1 MIKLSANLSFLF
13 NELPFEKRFNASS
26 ALGFKAV
33 EFLFPYEYKI
43 NNIKDWLEEAKQ
55 KLILFNTYP
64 GSWENGDRGI
74 ASIIGRENEFRE
86 KFNLAIEYA
95 SQLNCPFIHVM
106 PGINTQDNMVNKARD
121 VFKENLHYAANA
133 CAENNIIAL
142 IEAINDRDIP
152 NYHLNYVD
160 DALSIIKEINHP
172 SLKLQLDLYHAQIM
186 SGDLT
191 NIINK
196 SIEHTK
202 HIQIASPPNRSEPDN
217 GEINYPFIFDM
228 IDKLNYQGYIG
239 CEYKPSSNTQDSLVW
254 AKKYNIK

>member
-86 KFNLAIEYA
+86 KFDLAIEYA

-106 PGINTQDNMVNKARD
+106 PGIDAQKNMHNKARD
-121 VFKENLHYAANA
+121 VFKENLNYAANA
-133 CAENNIIAL
+133 CSKNNIIAL
-142 IEAINDRDIP
+142 IEAINNRDIP
-152 NYHLNYVD
+152 NYHLNDVD

-217 GEINYPFIFDM
+217 GEINYPFIFDI

>member
-43 NNIKDWLEEAKQ
+43 NDIKGWLEEAKQ

-64 GSWENGDRGI
+64 GLWENGDRGI

-86 KFNLAIEYA
+86 KFDLAIEYA
-95 SQLNCPFIHVM
+95 LQLNCPFIHVM

>member
-86 KFNLAIEYA
+86 KFDLAIEYA

>member
-86 KFNLAIEYA
+86 KFDLAIEYA

-106 PGINTQDNMVNKARD
+106 AGINTQDNMVNKARD

>member
-13 NELPFEKRFNASS
+13 NELPFEERFNASS
-26 ALGFKAV
+26 NMGFKAV

-43 NNIKDWLEEAKQ
+43 NNIKCWLEEAKQ

-64 GSWENGDRGI
+64 GSLGNGDRGI

-86 KFNLAIEYA
+86 KFDLAIEYA

-106 PGINTQDNMVNKARD
+106 AGINTKDNTINKARE
-121 VFKENLHYAANA
+121 VFKKNLSYAADI
-133 CAENNIIAL
+133 CAKNNITAL

-160 DALSIIKEINHP
+160 DALSIIREINHP

-196 SIEHTK
+196 SIKYTK
-202 HIQIASPPNRSEPDN
+202 HIQIASPPNRYEPDN
-217 GEINYPFIFDM
+217 GEINYPFVFNM
-228 IDKLNYQGYIG
+228 INELNYKGYIG
-239 CEYKPSSNTQDSLVW
+239 CEYKPSTNTKDSLVW

>member
-74 ASIIGRENEFRE
+74 ASITGRENEFRE
-86 KFNLAIEYA
+86 KFDLAIEYA